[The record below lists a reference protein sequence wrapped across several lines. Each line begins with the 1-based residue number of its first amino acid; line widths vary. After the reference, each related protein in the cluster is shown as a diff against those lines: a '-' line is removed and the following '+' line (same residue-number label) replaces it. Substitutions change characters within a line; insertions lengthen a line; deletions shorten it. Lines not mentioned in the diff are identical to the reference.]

1 MSPFPMLC
9 ANRHAFRQHLRW
21 WTNGGLL
28 CPISEH
34 AEDIMVTRSHRLII
48 YLSVSSH
55 RLITSQPSS
64 CFAGAGKLI
73 SFVQTYSIMSAE
85 YPPRCPISWSS
96 CLGSQSLPYPT
107 LSILKKGLKRWDS
120 PCCNLLDHLL
130 PGVCY
135 AASAARQRWP
145 PALRLSGAYNPY
157 APMDA
162 NRQAPR
168 SSYVTMCLDYY
179 VDSPYVSSVHIRTQ
193 NCVGR

>member
-1 MSPFPMLC
+1 MLC

-120 PCCNLLDHLL
+120 PCLVTCWIIYCRAFATRPLPRGRDGHLL
-130 PGVCY
+130 SVCPVRIIHMHLWTQI
-135 AASAARQRWP
+135 AKP
-145 PALRLSGAYNPY
+145 H
-157 APMDA
+157 
-162 NRQAPR
+162 
-168 SSYVTMCLDYY
+168 
-179 VDSPYVSSVHIRTQ
+179 VHPT
-193 NCVGR
+193 